1 MSLFLSR
8 REILAKIWEAKRTGR
23 IFTVCF
29 VKRTNGEFRRMNCRG
44 CVQKGVLGI
53 GMKYDPNEMNLISVF
68 DMQKQAF
75 RMINSDTVTE
85 LSVDG
90 QVFSVEEKSPQKGK
104 ENDL

>member
-1 MSLFLSR
+1 MILSR
-8 REILAKIWEAKRTGR
+8 KEILSKIWEAKKTGR

-29 VKRTNGEFRRMNCRG
+29 IKRTNGEFRRMNCRG
-44 CVQKGVLGI
+44 GVEKGVLGI
-53 GMKYDPNEMNLISVF
+53 GMKYDPNEMHLVCVF

-75 RMINSDTVTE
+75 RMINSDTITE
-85 LSVDG
+85 LSMDG